1 MKLNAPA
8 PAPAPAATPPVPKGD
23 EVPFEGVS
31 GKDVFTAYW
40 LEIAPEPA
48 AAKQKEIKIEQVQV
62 EPEEPGE
69 SYGEEGYG
77 IRANKYATHLVP
89 CTDTRRAKTR
99 RCLSFR
105 SGWSGVRNRW
115 CVTRGAASHVGCP
128 TRRPPYRRALHA
140 GRPEVRVALRDEFA
154 HVPVFELQVMP
165 PLPYL
170 LECAPDALD
179 YATAAVFVC
188 SKSCGGAGNFVE
200 FVAAQAF

>member
-1 MKLNAPA
+1 MLLHLRPHPPQRRPSRRVTRSPSRVCRARTCSPPTGLKLHRSRRQRSKKRSRSSRCRWSPR
-8 PAPAPAATPPVPKGD
+8 
-23 EVPFEGVS
+23 S
-31 GKDVFTAYW
+31 
-40 LEIAPEPA
+40 
-48 AAKQKEIKIEQVQV
+48 
-62 EPEEPGE
+62 
-69 SYGEEGYG
+69 
-77 IRANKYATHLVP
+77 RANPTARRGAASCHKHVTHLVP
-89 CTDTRRAKTR
+89 CADTRRAKTR

>member
-69 SYGEEGYG
+69 SYGEEGCG
-77 IRANKYATHLVP
+77 IVP
-89 CTDTRRAKTR
+89 TST
-99 RCLSFR
+99 
-105 SGWSGVRNRW
+105 
-115 CVTRGAASHVGCP
+115 
-128 TRRPPYRRALHA
+128 
-140 GRPEVRVALRDEFA
+140 
-154 HVPVFELQVMP
+154 
-165 PLPYL
+165 
-170 LECAPDALD
+170 
-179 YATAAVFVC
+179 
-188 SKSCGGAGNFVE
+188 
-200 FVAAQAF
+200 